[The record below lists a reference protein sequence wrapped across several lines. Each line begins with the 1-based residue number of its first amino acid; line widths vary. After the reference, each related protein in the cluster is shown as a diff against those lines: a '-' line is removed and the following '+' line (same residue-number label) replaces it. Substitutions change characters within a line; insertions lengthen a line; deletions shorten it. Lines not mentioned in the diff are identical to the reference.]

1 MSRYLA
7 QFRRLGSIEFSNDPP
22 AWNEQAHAEMYVS
35 RVVQRCGTY
44 ATGRVFDN
52 LHRKIVFS
60 YDRITGERNLE
71 NG

>member
-1 MSRYLA
+1 MNRYLA
-7 QFRRLGSIEFSNDPP
+7 QFRRLGSMEFENDCT
-22 AWNEQAHAEMYVS
+22 WDEQAHAEMYVS

-60 YDRITGERNLE
+60 YDRYNGERDLTNV
-71 NG
+71 